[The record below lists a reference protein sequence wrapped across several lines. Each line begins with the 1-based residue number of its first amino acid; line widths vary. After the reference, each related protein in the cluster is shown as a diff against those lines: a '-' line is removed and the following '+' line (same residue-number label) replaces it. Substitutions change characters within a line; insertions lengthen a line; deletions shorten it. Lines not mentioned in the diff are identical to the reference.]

1 MIDSYR
7 DIPIVGS
14 LAAVGVDIILFS
26 GDTIV
31 ALGFILIETIELW
44 VPLLSYLSRLSER
57 LSWLPTDQIESVL
70 IVAIAILVL
79 VYAARIVRRLTD
91 TLRDT

>member
-57 LSWLPTDQIESVL
+57 LSWLPSDQIESVL

>member
-14 LAAVGVDIILFS
+14 LAAVGFDILLFS
-26 GDTIV
+26 GDTIL
-31 ALGFILIETIELW
+31 ALGFVLIETIELW

-70 IVAIAILVL
+70 IIAIAILVL